1 MVGISEISFSLMIHS
16 INKDIVI
23 LGSVGIFTIMV
34 GAVLTH
40 FRMKN
45 GITKYLASTAMLTIA
60 FSILFFTI

>member
-1 MVGISEISFSLMIHS
+1 MIHS

-23 LGSVGIFTIMV
+23 LGSVGIFTLMV